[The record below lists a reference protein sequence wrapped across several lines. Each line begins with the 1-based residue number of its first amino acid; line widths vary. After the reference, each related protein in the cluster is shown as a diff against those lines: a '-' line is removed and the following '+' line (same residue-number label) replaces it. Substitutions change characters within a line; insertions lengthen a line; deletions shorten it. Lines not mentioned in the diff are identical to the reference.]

1 MIIYR
6 KLNPKSLFY
15 WVNYGN
21 KMAGDRRVWKQD
33 GDVCQ
38 LTLYFYILIFSSKL
52 FSPPDKS
59 NIVTV
64 ILWFKCVKVLVQ
76 WCYWDNGNHFSATG
90 GDILKNKMALTVL
103 MTRVDAG
110 RRPSVTYNEG
120 FWVAATGFIWRMS
133 VLSCGLVLLL
143 IFRVSLWFM

>member
-1 MIIYR
+1 MKTRWRCMPIDFI
-6 KLNPKSLFY
+6 F
-15 WVNYGN
+15 
-21 KMAGDRRVWKQD
+21 
-33 GDVCQ
+33 
-38 LTLYFYILIFSSKL
+38 LYFNFSSKL

-143 IFRVSLWFM
+143 IFRVSLWLCRGGVNRGGWLRGSEVVSDSV